1 MWSLHY
7 TSTFTAALP
16 FALEELS
23 GHGISEDQDD
33 SPYGNT
39 DLFEGYCYH

>member
-1 MWSLHY
+1 MWSLQY
-7 TSTFTAALP
+7 TSTFTAVLP

-39 DLFEGYCYH
+39 YRSI